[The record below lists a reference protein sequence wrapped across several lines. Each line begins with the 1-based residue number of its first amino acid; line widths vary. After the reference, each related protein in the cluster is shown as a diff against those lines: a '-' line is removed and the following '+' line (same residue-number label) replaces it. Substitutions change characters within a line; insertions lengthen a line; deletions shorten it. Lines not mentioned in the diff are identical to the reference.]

1 MSRLDQLHSFL
12 FDRLLMFQSDDL
24 IAHYGDEMRLVFR
37 DELERARQ
45 QGTHEIL
52 RVWWEVVRETVVLS
66 APRCLER
73 AQLVMAATTVACTL
87 TLGTALGFC
96 RVGNSSIVHACAQ
109 ERPVSPA
116 PTQQHEL
123 SRLVQLP
130 TGQHMFLECS
140 GDQDAVPTVILA
152 TGRGL
157 GTADAWAKVQERVR
171 PTIRICSYDALG
183 AGRSDH
189 LPNEAPPQR
198 RPIDEVIS
206 DAHAFFESA
215 HLKQPFVL
223 VGASDGGILL
233 RRYQQA
239 YSHEIA
245 GLVFVDSAHEE
256 QEWRMAAISNQL
268 DPKWNDPTFQRD
280 NGYLPDHQKLAWHA
294 DIPLIVLERTE
305 KVPAS
310 VFPMLNPQQLDALNA
325 EWHDHQIDLAK
336 RSRYG
341 QLRAITDSGH
351 FMHQQKPD
359 AVAEAIQD
367 LVQQVQAKTR
377 CARCS

>member
-1 MSRLDQLHSFL
+1 MSRLNQLHSLL
-12 FDRLLMFQSDDL
+12 FDRLLMFQNDDL

-37 DELERARQ
+37 DELNRARQ

-52 RVWWEVVRETVVLS
+52 LVWWEIIRETVVLS

-73 AQLVMAATTVACTL
+73 AQLVLAATTVASAL

-96 RVGNSSIVHACAQ
+96 TVGSSSIVHACSQ
-109 ERPVSPA
+109 EQPVSQA
-116 PTQQHEL
+116 PPLQDPG
-123 SRLVQLP
+123 RLVQLP
-130 TGQHMFLECS
+130 NGQHMFLECS
-140 GDQDAVPTVILA
+140 GNQDAVPTVILT

-171 PTIRICSYDALG
+171 QSIRVCSYDAFG
-183 AGRSDH
+183 AGHSDH
-189 LPNEAPPQR
+189 LPNDAHPER
-198 RPIDEVIS
+198 RPIYKVVS
-206 DAHAFFESA
+206 DAHALFEAA
-215 HLKQPFVL
+215 HLKQPYVL

-239 YSHEIA
+239 YPHEIA

-268 DPKWNDPTFQRD
+268 DPNWNDPAFLQD

-305 KVPAS
+305 TAPAS
-310 VFPMLNPQQLDALNA
+310 AFPMLSPQQLDALNA
-325 EWHDHQIDLAK
+325 EWHDHQVDLAK

-341 QLRAITDSGH
+341 QLRSVAGSGH

-359 AVAEAIQD
+359 AVAGAIQD
-367 LVQQVQAKTR
+367 VVLQVRTKIR
-377 CARCS
+377 

>member
-1 MSRLDQLHSFL
+1 MSRLDLLHYFL

-24 IAHYGDEMRLVFR
+24 VAHYGDEMRSVFR
-37 DELERARQ
+37 DELDRAQ
-45 QGTHEIL
+45 EKGVHEVL
-52 RVWWEVVRETVVLS
+52 RVWGEIIREAFVLS

-73 AQLVMAATTVACTL
+73 AQLILAATSVASAL
-87 TLGTALGFC
+87 TLGATFGFC
-96 RVGNSSIVHACAQ
+96 TVGQSSIVHACSQ
-109 ERPVSPA
+109 ESAVSQA
-116 PTQQHEL
+116 PSPQENQG
-123 SRLVQLP
+123 RLVQLP
-130 TGQHMFLECS
+130 NGQHMFIECT

-157 GTADAWAKVQERVR
+157 GTADGWTKVQERVR
-171 PTIRICSYDALG
+171 PSIRVCSYDAFG

-189 LPNEAPPQR
+189 LPNDAHPER
-198 RPIDEVIS
+198 RPIDQVLS
-206 DAHAFFESA
+206 DVHALFQAAS
-215 HLKQPFVL
+215 LKQPYAL
-223 VGASDGGILL
+223 VGASDGGILV
-233 RRYQQA
+233 RRYQKE
-239 YSHEIA
+239 YPHEVA

-268 DPKWNDPTFQRD
+268 DPDWNNPVFLRE

-310 VFPMLNPQQLDALNA
+310 AFPTLNPQQLEALNA
-325 EWHDHQIDLAK
+325 EWHDHQVDLAK

-341 QLRAITDSGH
+341 QLRAVPGSGH

-359 AVAEAIQD
+359 AVADAIQD
-367 LVQQVQAKTR
+367 IVQQVRAKTR
-377 CARCS
+377 